1 MIFKFFYECLFFFSL
16 DALFYM
22 LFCFFSCV
30 FLGFLLFL
38 RYCSVAVGKTGS
50 SSEHVQQHVFIVP
63 SLEAKKL
70 WMKEMLP
77 TFVPLGRTLIFC
89 ATKQMCDTLAQ
100 YINQNNNNKV
110 AVIHGDCH
118 QSDRYKAIQQFSKQR
133 IDALIASDVAARGL
147 DIDNVRTVINF
158 EIPKNYDA
166 YIHRIGR
173 AGRMNT
179 KTNEVTV
186 GTAYNLFDSTQKK
199 DVDFANTLLNALTR
213 EGKTDTITEEWRN
226 LAMRSNYYGT
236 TKKQHK
242 FAGLG
247 FTDPTDND
255 SESRY
260 GGSSSR
266 PNKRSRWG

>member
-1 MIFKFFYECLFFFSL
+1 
-16 DALFYM
+16 
-22 LFCFFSCV
+22 
-30 FLGFLLFL
+30 
-38 RYCSVAVGKTGS
+38 
-50 SSEHVQQHVFIVP
+50 
-63 SLEAKKL
+63 
-70 WMKEMLP
+70 MLP

-89 ATKQMCDTLAQ
+89 ATKQMCNTLAD
-100 YINQNNNNKV
+100 YIHKDQTQRV

-118 QSDRYKAIQQFSKQR
+118 QSDRYKAIQQFAKQR

-179 KTNEVTV
+179 KTNEATV

-226 LAMRSNYYGT
+226 LAMRSNHYYHGT
-236 TKKQHK
+236 AKKQHK

-247 FTDPTDND
+247 FTDATDN
-255 SESRY
+255 SGGETRY

-266 PNKRSRWG
+266 PNKRSRWGS